1 MQSEWTKKLGTM
13 RKSCIL
19 LLIAAMLMPAFGPSS
34 REAVHA
40 AEQQAGNGILDQIV
54 FGSAESEGA
63 HDFRGEF
70 TSKITGLFGE
80 PARVSNPRVPASGA
94 GGDLTFTME
103 VDPNL
108 RNYFTVKFSGEETS
122 AVSMV
127 NISGEQVGYISYG
140 DYENIGKGWTLPNRF
155 FYHTIMLPLESTAGK
170 ETVEITIRSINPY
183 GNMTTSTRGY
193 YNAYTHTQAYIDVD
207 GERQGYKFKPDQNA
221 ETMLAPDLSEEE
233 KQARID
239 SYMRE
244 LVSRFNSLS
253 SSVDAGA
260 GNKLSIIRYQDD
272 LKFYASAL
280 KYDWSPAQTAEQKKA
295 ALQRIFKTI
304 DNHVKD
310 YYGNTRMV
318 LRGGHQGDWGGY
330 YGALGEALYIV
341 ESLIKDDAIYG
352 EAAFNELLDQPFVT
366 GTVDGETSLAGVDW
380 TGGELTRRE
389 AWERAL
395 KANFDFARARLSYI
409 YNQVFYTYEGAWEA
423 HEGLRLIG
431 SGFYEGKER
440 SQRILLE
447 ALGIKPFLG
456 EEVLVGPNG
465 EELDLYHSLFYHDG
479 SAVFT
484 NDFVQIVGKGLAKSK
499 LDEEGKVVRRKPYGE
514 HYTGLTEAGLT
525 RENGYV
531 ANYGEAANYLLS
543 YFYKTLGHP
552 GDEEMND
559 EILKAALKS
568 IHARG
573 FVRTSSL
580 DDNGR
585 RVMRAE
591 QVTDERNP
599 GLIGFAAYGARVGSG
614 MGLQFA
620 SLEMEMAQNEE
631 RYSGEEWAEYW
642 QYAREA
648 VGFVQ
653 QQLADR
659 QLLQLNDFGTKGT
672 MSAPDYRLAET
683 YRYVTEERADYSRFD
698 GSAMAGVVLPHTDF
712 DYYKPEELT
721 ALGVEPADYEQF
733 AWADIDNMYVSV
745 KDGDLRILGSLFY
758 RNRGMAANGRLHVIT
773 DEYDHIVQIATN
785 NRFRYEDYY
794 LREATI
800 NWDFQSD
807 REDVWSGAPQALAG
821 EALPSSYQPGVG
833 TVNRDNFETD
843 HPYAGY
849 PELQTSRYESY
860 FIVFNTTRAEY
871 GNETTFDVELPADYS
886 GSAVL
891 DLITGASIPVADGKV
906 TIAPKS
912 AMVLKLA
919 TDIELAPKPYHVDF
933 VHALAGNDYV
943 GLSWKTTSGGESY
956 AIKRSESEEG
966 PYEIIAEGV
975 TGNFYK
981 DTEARNGKT
990 YYYKVSAVNANGSG
1004 WDSYR
1009 AITDLSM
1016 PVSGLDVTEWRD
1028 DRIGTTEGSA
1038 TVEGSSIAVESA
1050 DGTGFGSGD
1059 DYHLYQR
1066 DINDSL
1072 HFVSKAA
1079 AGSSAISARI
1089 DSASGEANGLMLRDR
1104 LTPDKAR
1111 YIYFGAD
1118 ENGNL
1123 VLQNRTRVSII
1134 QWSNK
1139 VASPKK
1145 ADIDTLTVAEYPYV
1159 KLVRDHDSQT
1169 AYAFASKDGTDWR
1182 YVAKMSTLL
1191 PYGYY
1196 AGIAASDSAAFSE
1209 VSLTETPQGSL
1220 TPFVSKERD
1229 LATLYWNKPKQ
1240 ASWFHVYRT
1249 TDEAA
1254 GLADPELKPGSAEP
1268 VDGSPWELVLA
1279 GTRAT
1284 SNEEQGLRYGKVF
1297 YKILPVH
1304 GDGTPQSFYGASIAA
1319 DSIDA
1324 VLETAESLPAAEYTK
1339 ASYYLYQQELARIRA
1354 AKDEAEADLEALI
1367 EQIYDAGDMLV
1378 SVRTLLSKVGIE
1390 PSMAR
1395 ASEKFWGNDNIGE
1408 AQNAWFLFDG
1418 NPDTI
1423 AHTRSAV
1430 SWVDVDFGEGNGKA
1444 IDTIRYLPRRTHV
1457 NRVNGTVFQG
1467 SNDKQNWTELYTI
1480 PSTSAYQWY
1489 SASSADGT
1497 PYRYIRIYDGHNGF
1511 VNFEEIEFYEM
1522 PEDRTLLAY
1531 WLNEA
1536 GSLDAGHYTAESIEL
1551 LEQAVAS
1558 AVTVHEQ
1565 EDASQNDIDTA
1576 AEALRE
1582 AIQGLQYAD
1591 GIPVLAPI
1599 GDKTVIAGNELGFTV
1614 REETELIG
1622 AIISA
1627 AGLPDGAA
1635 FDAETGVF
1643 AWTPAPSQGGV
1654 HTVVFTVTAGEAS
1667 TSRTVAI
1674 TVKGEPVFDAVGT
1687 VMAEAKKE
1695 LVYNL
1700 AASDPTGE
1708 PLTYSAGVLP
1718 EGAAFM
1724 AGSGQLRWTPEYDD
1738 YGSHPITFTVS
1749 NGRFSVSRT
1758 IDFTVT
1764 LPEQPAAD
1772 YTKGSYYLYARELNR
1787 IKEEI
1792 GKPEADLDKLIAE
1805 LEAAEGMLVRNPL
1818 SLYSFENNADNA
1830 YGSTHGAVT
1839 GIPVYAEGKTG
1850 QAIDLNGSNQHVT
1863 LPAGHALSGYEEM
1876 TVAAWVNWRGGNQWQ
1891 RLFDFGN
1898 STTQYLFLSPR
1909 SGNNTLRFA
1918 IKNGGAEQLVQT
1930 SQLAANE
1937 WVHVA
1942 ITLGDGTAKLYV
1954 NGEEKAS
1961 AAITLKPSD
1970 FKPSVL
1976 YIGKSMFN
1984 DPLFNG
1990 QVDDFLIAGSAL
2002 SADEIRSL
2010 YAGDSFWT
2018 DASLLDYARN
2028 EAMAVNPEPYTA
2040 ESYAALQQAVEAAL
2054 QLPDGA
2060 PQAQI
2065 DEAAEAL
2072 LAALEG
2078 LQPIGGTEPMAATL
2092 EGTEILTAGIPI
2104 ELTIGLGE
2112 CEVKPFTVL
2121 DLIVQYDPARLEFPT
2136 RLGEEGQLFLADEA
2150 LESLRETFQ
2159 PIGAIKPEQGQ
2170 IRITGFATEEI
2181 TDSGDLFRLRG
2192 AVKGDAPSGETT
2204 VSLNGFSV
2212 AHDGEA
2218 YEVDTSHASVELHV
2232 HLADKTALRDRIGQA
2247 EHVAGSAVPGS
2258 APGQYPQQAIDR
2270 LNEAIAAAE
2279 AVLADARAT
2288 AETVSGAAESLQ
2300 AAITTFLQSVVPT
2313 PHDPLDKLQL
2323 NAAIAEAESV
2333 YGSTKAGS
2341 KVGQYPEAD
2350 RTALRAAIDAAV
2362 QAGSAAVSQS
2372 AIDQA
2377 AETLRAQLAQYRQK
2391 IVTLVPGQ
2399 SGITIRDLSIVA
2411 RYMGT
2416 KLGDAGWNE
2425 IEKADVLGAEEID
2438 IRTLAAI
2445 ARMILEDWLE
2455 GEKRE

>member
-1 MQSEWTKKLGTM
+1 MQSEWTKKFGTL

-19 LLIAAMLMPAFGPSS
+19 LLIAAMLLPAFGPSS
-34 REAVHA
+34 GEAVYA
-40 AEQQAGNGILDQIV
+40 AEEQEETGIMDQIV
-54 FGSAESEGA
+54 FGSATSESG
-63 HDFRGEF
+63 HNFRGEF
-70 TSKITGLFGE
+70 TSTIAGLLGE
-80 PARVSNPRVPASGA
+80 PARISNPRVPASGA

-103 VDPNL
+103 VDPYL

-122 AVSMV
+122 TVSMV
-127 NISGEQVGYISYG
+127 NIGGEQIGYISYG
-140 DYENIGKGWTLPNRF
+140 DYESIGKGWTLPNRF

-183 GNMTTSTRGY
+183 GNMTASTRGY
-193 YNAYTHTQAYIDVD
+193 YNAYTHTQAYIDVE
-207 GERQGYKFKPDQNA
+207 GERQGNKFKPQQNA
-221 ETMLAPDLSEEE
+221 DTMLAPDLSAEE
-233 KQARID
+233 KQARVD
-239 SYMRE
+239 GYMQE
-244 LVSRFNSLS
+244 LVKRFNSLS
-253 SSVDAGA
+253 SSVDVGA

-310 YYGNTRMV
+310 YYGNTRLV

-341 ESLIKDDAIYG
+341 ENLIKDESIYG
-352 EAAFNELLDQPFVT
+352 ESAFNAFLDQPFVT
-366 GTVDGETSLAGVDW
+366 GTVESENALAGVDW

-409 YNQVFYTYEGAWEA
+409 YNQVYYTYEGAWEA

-447 ALGIKPFLG
+447 ALGIEPFLG

-484 NDFVQIVGKGLAKSK
+484 DDFAQIVGKGLAKSK
-499 LDEEGKVVRRKPYGE
+499 LDPEGRLVRRLPYGE

-543 YFYKTLGHP
+543 YFYKTLDHP

-559 EILKAALKS
+559 DILKAALKS

-580 DDNGR
+580 DESGR

-599 GLIGFAAYGARVGSG
+599 ALIGFAAYGARIGSG

-620 SLEMEMAQNEE
+620 SLEMEMAQNEQ
-631 RYSGEEWAEYW
+631 RYGGEEWAEYW

-672 MSAPDYRLAET
+672 MSTPDYRLAET
-683 YRYVTEERADYSRFD
+683 YRYVTEERADYDRFG
-698 GSAMAGVVLPHTDF
+698 GSAMAGVVLPQTDF
-712 DYYKPEELT
+712 DYYKPEELS
-721 ALGVEPADYEQF
+721 ALGVDPSEYEQF

-745 KDGDLRILGSLFY
+745 KDGDLRMLGSLFY

-794 LREATI
+794 LREGTI

-833 TVNRDNFETD
+833 TVTRDNFETD

-849 PELQTSRYESY
+849 PELQTSRYGSY
-860 FIVFNTTRAEY
+860 YIVFNTTRAEY
-871 GNETTFDVELPADYS
+871 GNEMTFDVELPADYS
-886 GSAVL
+886 GSTVL
-891 DLITGASIPVADGKV
+891 DLITGASVPVVHGKV
-906 TIAPKS
+906 TVAPKS

-919 TDIELAPKPYHVDF
+919 TDIELAPKPFHVDF

-956 AIKRSESEEG
+956 TIKRSESEEG
-966 PYEIIAEGV
+966 PYETIVEGV

-981 DTEARNGKT
+981 DTEARNGRA
-990 YYYKVSAVNANGSG
+990 YYFKVSAVNANGSG

-1009 AITDLSM
+1009 AIADLSA
-1016 PVSGLDVTEWRD
+1016 PASGLANTEWRD
-1028 DRIGTTEGSA
+1028 DRIGTSTGSA
-1038 TVEGSSIAVESA
+1038 TAGGSSVAIQSA
-1050 DGTGFGSGD
+1050 NGTGFGSGD
-1059 DYHLYQR
+1059 DYNLYQR

-1072 HFVSKAA
+1072 HFVSKTA
-1079 AGSSAISARI
+1079 AGSSMISARI
-1089 DSASGEANGLMLRDR
+1089 DTASGEASGVMLRDR

-1118 ENGNL
+1118 ENGDL

-1145 ADIDTLTVAEYPYV
+1145 TEIERLTAAEYPYV
-1159 KLVRDHDSQT
+1159 KLMRDHDSQT
-1169 AYAFASKDGTDWR
+1169 VYAFASKDGTDWR

-1196 AGIAASDSAAFSE
+1196 AGVASSDSAVFNE
-1209 VSLTETPQGSL
+1209 VSITETRQGSL
-1220 TPFVSKERD
+1220 TPFVAKEQD
-1229 LATLYWNKPKQ
+1229 QATLYWNKPKQ

-1254 GLADPELKPGSAEP
+1254 GFADPELTPGSAEP
-1268 VDGSPWELVLA
+1268 VDGSPWELVLTSA
-1279 GTRAT
+1279 RAT
-1284 SNEEQGLRYGKVF
+1284 SYEERGLRYGSVF

-1304 GDGTPQSFYGASIAA
+1304 GDGTPQPFYGASIAA

-1324 VLETAESLPAAEYTK
+1324 VLETAENLPSADYTK
-1339 ASYYLYQQELARIRA
+1339 ASYYLYRQELARIRD
-1354 AKDEAEADLEALI
+1354 AKDEAGADLEALI
-1367 EQIYDAGDMLV
+1367 EQIYDADEMLV
-1378 SVRTLLSKVGIE
+1378 SVRTLLAKIEME
-1390 PSMAR
+1390 PSMAK
-1395 ASEKFWGNDNIGE
+1395 ASEKYWGNDNIGE
-1408 AQNAWFLFDG
+1408 EQNAWYLFDE
-1418 NPDTI
+1418 NPNTI

-1430 SWVDVDFGEGNGKA
+1430 SWVDVDYGEGNGKA

-1480 PSTSAYQWY
+1480 PSTSVYQWY
-1489 SASSADGT
+1489 SASSANGA

-1522 PEDRTLLAY
+1522 PEDRTLLLY

-1536 GSLDAGHYTAESIEL
+1536 ENVVSEHYTEESLQL
-1551 LEQAVAS
+1551 LEQTVAS
-1558 AVTVHEQ
+1558 AETVHER
-1565 EDASQNDIDTA
+1565 EDATQYEIDEA

-1582 AIQGLQYAD
+1582 AVQGLEYAD

-1599 GDKTVIAGNELGFTV
+1599 GDKTAIAGNELGFTV
-1614 REETELIG
+1614 REETEQPGAVIG
-1622 AIISA
+1622 V
-1627 AGLPDGAA
+1627 AGLPEEAA

-1643 AWTPAPSQGGV
+1643 TWTPALSQGGV
-1654 HTVVFTVTAGEAS
+1654 HTIVFTVTAGNAS

-1674 TVKGEPVFDAVGT
+1674 TVKGEPSFPPVGT
-1687 VMAEAKKE
+1687 VTAEAKKE
-1695 LVYNL
+1695 LVYDL

-1708 PLTYSAGVLP
+1708 PLTYSAGELP
-1718 EGAAFM
+1718 EGAAFI
-1724 AGSGQLRWTPEYDD
+1724 AGSGQLRWTPDYDD
-1738 YGSHPITFTVS
+1738 YGSNPIVFTVS

-1758 IDFTVT
+1758 IDFNVT
-1764 LPEQPAAD
+1764 LSVRQAAD
-1772 YTKGSYYLYARELNR
+1772 YTKGSYYLYAREVDR
-1787 IKEEI
+1787 IVEEI
-1792 GKPEADLDKLIAE
+1792 AKPEADFDKLVAE
-1805 LEAAEGMLVRNPL
+1805 LEAAEGGLVRKPL

-1863 LPAGHALSGYEEM
+1863 LPAGHALSGYDEM

-1898 STTQYLFLSPR
+1898 NTNQYLFLSPR

-1942 ITLGDGTAKLYV
+1942 VTLGAGKAKLYV

-1970 FKPSVL
+1970 FRPSVL

-1990 QVDDFLIAGSAL
+1990 QVDEFLLYNTAL
-2002 SADEIRSL
+2002 GAEEIRDI
-2010 YAGDSFWT
+2010 YAGEPSWLDT
-2018 DASLLDYARN
+2018 SLLDYALI
-2028 EAMAVNPEPYTA
+2028 EASDVNQELYTA
-2040 ESYAALQQAVEAAL
+2040 ESYAALQQAVAAAQ
-2054 QLPDGA
+2054 QLPGEG
-2060 PQAQI
+2060 QTSQTQI

-2072 LAALEG
+2072 LAALDG
-2078 LQPIGGTEPMAATL
+2078 LQPIGTNEPMAAVI
-2092 EGTEILTAGIPI
+2092 EGTDIASANGPV
-2104 ELTIGLGE
+2104 ELTIGLSDGDIT
-2112 CEVKPFTVL
+2112 PFTVL
-2121 DLIVQYDPARLEFPT
+2121 DLIIQYDPDRLAFPT
-2136 RLGEEGQLFLADEA
+2136 RLGEEGQQFLAEEA
-2150 LESLRETFQ
+2150 LETLRESFQ
-2159 PIGAIKPEQGQ
+2159 PIGAIKPEQGR
-2170 IRITGFATEEI
+2170 IRITGFATENI
-2181 TDSGDLFRLRG
+2181 TDSGDLFLLRG
-2192 AVKGDAPSGETT
+2192 MVKGDAPSGATV
-2204 VSLNGFSV
+2204 VSLSDFSV

-2218 YEVDTSHASVELHV
+2218 FEVDTSAASMTLQV
-2232 HLADKTALRDRIGQA
+2232 HLADKTALRERIEQA
-2247 EHVAGSAVPGS
+2247 EQLASSAVPGS
-2258 APGQYPQQAIDR
+2258 APGQYPQPAIAR

-2279 AVLADARAT
+2279 AVLVENGAT
-2288 AETVSGAAESLQ
+2288 AEMVSAAAQSLQ
-2300 AAITTFLQSVVPT
+2300 AAITAFLQSAIPT
-2313 PHDPLDKLQL
+2313 TTDPLDKAEL

-2333 YGSTKAGS
+2333 YASTKGGN

-2350 RTALRAAIDAAV
+2350 RAALRTAVDAAV
-2362 QAGSAAVSQS
+2362 QSGNTAASQS

-2377 AETLRAQLAQYRQK
+2377 AETLRLQLAQYRQK

-2399 SGITIRDLSIVA
+2399 SGVTIRDLSIVA

-2416 KLGDAGWNE
+2416 KLGEAGWNE
-2425 IEKADVLGAEEID
+2425 IEKADVLGTEEID

-2455 GEKRE
+2455 GN